1 MNASF
6 DPNERVI
13 TATEW
18 TKDRIVAEQIVK
30 NYRLV
35 RQEPVTARK
44 IALVFK
50 KIEFM
55 PPVENQYLRDRFKEV
70 AKDLDK

>member
-1 MNASF
+1 MNANF
-6 DPNERVI
+6 DPTERVI

-18 TKDRIVAEQIVK
+18 TRDRIIAEQLIE

-35 RQEPVTARK
+35 RQERVTVRK

-55 PPVENQYLRDRFKEV
+55 PPVENQKMRERFKEV
-70 AKDLDK
+70 AKELDK